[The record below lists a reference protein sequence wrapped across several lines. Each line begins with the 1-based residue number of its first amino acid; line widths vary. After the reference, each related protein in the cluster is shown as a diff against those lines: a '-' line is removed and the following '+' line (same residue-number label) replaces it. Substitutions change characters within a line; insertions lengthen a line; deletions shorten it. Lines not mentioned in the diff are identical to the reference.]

1 MTSSG
6 AGEISTNITVH
17 EGTRKSAQWPNAGN
31 QRLATI
37 REPRRAILLRVRGIA
52 LFSLFFG
59 LTRSRNPKVTA
70 DLLHEVVGNLTMS
83 RHGGPLID
91 RRISPPRMV
100 STFANQVATMINHD
114 QP

>member
-1 MTSSG
+1 VPLDSVARLEKSG
-6 AGEISTNITVH
+6 LNS
-17 EGTRKSAQWPNAGN
+17 PNGGN

-37 REPRRAILLRVRGIA
+37 RDPHRPILSQVRCIA

-59 LTRSRNPKVTA
+59 LTRSRNPEVTA
-70 DLLHEVVGNLTMS
+70 DFLHEVIGNLTMS

-100 STFANQVATMINHD
+100 STFANQLATMSHHVENKISPLHG
-114 QP
+114 

>member
-1 MTSSG
+1 MNCEHVPGYLSQ
-6 AGEISTNITVH
+6 NI
-17 EGTRKSAQWPNAGN
+17 RN

-37 REPRRAILLRVRGIA
+37 RDPRRAILLRVRCIA

-70 DLLHEVVGNLTMS
+70 DFLHEVVGNLTMS

-100 STFANQVATMINHD
+100 STFANQLATMIHHVANNISPLHG
-114 QP
+114 